1 MRIAFIRDV
10 SPALDRCELSHLP
23 RSPIDVDKARRQHR
37 RYAETLAELGCR
49 VESLPSMPEQ
59 ADAVF
64 VEDTA
69 VVVDELAV
77 ITRPGAESRRSEVDS
92 SAAALARYKSL
103 AYIEPPG
110 TLDGGDVLQVGRTLF
125 VGLSARSNQAGIE
138 QLRAHL
144 RPHRY
149 RVEAVALKGCLHLKT
164 AATQVGQLKTAAT
177 EVAPGVLLINPD
189 WVDKS
194 AFPGME
200 IIEVDPSEPFAAN
213 AVLVGDAVV
222 YPASHPR
229 TRERLEKRGLDVR
242 VVDMSETEKAE
253 GGVTCCSLLFQ
264 V

>member
-1 MRIAFIRDV
+1 MRIAFVRDV

-23 RSPIDVDKARRQHR
+23 RTAIDVDKARHQHR

-49 VESLPSMPEQ
+49 VESLPPMPEQ

-92 SAAALARYKSL
+92 SAAALARYKPL

-164 AATQVGQLKTAAT
+164 AATQVGQLKSAAT

-213 AVLVGDAVV
+213 AVLVGAAVV

-229 TRERLEKRGLDVR
+229 TRARLEQRGLDVR